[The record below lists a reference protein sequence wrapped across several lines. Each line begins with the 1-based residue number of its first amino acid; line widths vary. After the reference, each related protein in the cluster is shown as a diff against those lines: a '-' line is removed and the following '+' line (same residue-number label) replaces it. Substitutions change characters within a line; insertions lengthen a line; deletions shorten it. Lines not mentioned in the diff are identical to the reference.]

1 MDSTLF
7 ALLAFAIGLTGYFL
21 GICLSNPLTRKRWK
35 QKVRCLCGKHHMDR
49 VRAEVGGRN
58 VQRCLYCDTILREY
72 AVTKDGANKNHT
84 IRRTY

>member
-7 ALLAFAIGLTGYFL
+7 ALLAFAIGLTGYFM
-21 GICLSNPLTRKRWK
+21 GMCLSNPLTRRRIARKIA
-35 QKVRCLCGKHHMDR
+35 CFFGNHHIDR

-58 VQRCLYCDTILREY
+58 VQRCLYCDKVLREY
-72 AVTKDGANKNHT
+72 TTTRAGAEKNQT